1 MHTNNKVS
9 RYSRQLL
16 VPALGVE
23 GQKRL
28 LQASVLVVG
37 AGVYYALQSPSIKPW
52 LIYCPCLTQLCNQ
65 IDHTQAG

>member
-1 MHTNNKVS
+1 MHTTNQIS

-16 VPALGVE
+16 VPTLGVE

-37 AGVYYALQSPSIKPW
+37 AGAHSTNTIDQTLHILPYY
-52 LIYCPCLTQLCNQ
+52 T
-65 IDHTQAG
+65 